1 MKYSRDPNG
10 IYIASISG
18 GKDSTAMTLLL
29 LENNEPLDYIIT
41 AEIADFPEALH
52 MIDKLEKISPVPVI
66 RVKVDFEYYF
76 KDYEIK
82 NGKYKGYKGYGW
94 ATLTSRWCTSLKRDN
109 IHKTVKELANGKKV
123 YEYIGIAYDEINR
136 RNIDSNKLY
145 PLVDN
150 KMRQQDNLKFCY
162 SRGFDFEGAYNH
174 LTRISCYLCPFSLL
188 RNLYF
193 VYSQYSD
200 LWQYMLW
207 LDQFSRFPFRP
218 NETLSEIDRRFR
230 KIAKQRKLF

>member
-1 MKYSRDPNG
+1 MKYRRDPNG

-76 KDYEIK
+76 KDYEITR
-82 NGKYKGYKGYGW
+82 GKYKGYKGYGW
-94 ATLTSRWCTSLKRDN
+94 PIINLRWCTGLKKDSV
-109 IHKTVKELANGKKV
+109 HKMAKKLANGKKV

-145 PLVDN
+145 PLLDN

-174 LTRISCYLCPFSLL
+174 LTRLSCYLCPFSLL

-218 NETLSEIDRRFR
+218 NETLSDIDRRFK
-230 KIAKQRKLF
+230 KIANQRKLF